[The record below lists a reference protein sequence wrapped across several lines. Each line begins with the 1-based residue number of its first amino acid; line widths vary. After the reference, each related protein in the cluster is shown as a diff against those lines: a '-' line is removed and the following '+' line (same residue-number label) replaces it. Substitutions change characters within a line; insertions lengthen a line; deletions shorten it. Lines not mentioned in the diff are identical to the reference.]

1 MITRYFFAGLC
12 FISIAA
18 QAQQINH
25 RTRTFTAERRGVVN
39 VNEIK
44 TDYVP
49 ILEHHEMPK
58 PGIATEADEQ
68 EMQAI
73 KAHIHRVGTGKTETG
88 EVTLGT
94 LSSPKQELSFEG
106 NAFGAGWP
114 NDNDMAI
121 SNGGYVVSVINS
133 TMNVYDSTGKLLK
146 TLSLDAFGNTLGLK
160 FSKYDP
166 RALYD
171 PIADR
176 FIVAYLNGQN
186 DSTSFITFAF
196 SQTNNPTG
204 AWNLYTISG
213 NPDKDTT
220 WSDYPIIALTKD
232 ELFLTI
238 NSLQDNKSW
247 QAGFQQ
253 SYIWQVDKKA
263 GFAGK
268 SLTTKLHDQI
278 AYNGVRLRNIC
289 PVQGGSALY
298 GPEEYFVSSRNFS
311 LQSDSIFFLKLSGL
325 LSDST
330 SKLNVSL
337 LRSATGKYGMPP
349 SAHQP
354 TNNVNVKRS
363 LQTNDARVLDAV
375 IENNTIHFVG
385 NTVIQGTGLAGVF
398 HGMITNA
405 DLANPSLNIDL
416 IGGGEM
422 EFGYP
427 SIAYAGMNSGDDDYL
442 ISFDQAADTSYP
454 GNAIVYYNNGAYSD
468 VHQLYK
474 GNSFI
479 FITSK
484 DERWGDYSGAQ
495 RRYDHPGSVWVA
507 ATYSKKNTTS
517 QGTTYG
523 YATRISSVSS
533 PVLAA
538 SVNETQQ
545 PELLSADVFPNPAA
559 QYTPLQVKFNLKKES
574 YLTFTLYNMNG
585 KLVSRL
591 MNERVEEGQSTFSFN
606 TYSLNRGIYFLK
618 IDNGGRQVLN
628 KKIVVE

>member
-1 MITRYFFAGLC
+1 
-12 FISIAA
+12 
-18 QAQQINH
+18 
-25 RTRTFTAERRGVVN
+25 
-39 VNEIK
+39 
-44 TDYVP
+44 
-49 ILEHHEMPK
+49 
-58 PGIATEADEQ
+58 
-68 EMQAI
+68 
-73 KAHIHRVGTGKTETG
+73 
-88 EVTLGT
+88 
-94 LSSPKQELSFEG
+94 
-106 NAFGAGWP
+106 
-114 NDNDMAI
+114 
-121 SNGGYVVSVINS
+121 
-133 TMNVYDSTGKLLK
+133 
-146 TLSLDAFGNTLGLK
+146 
-160 FSKYDP
+160 
-166 RALYD
+166 
-171 PIADR
+171 
-176 FIVAYLNGQN
+176 
-186 DSTSFITFAF
+186 
-196 SQTNNPTG
+196 
-204 AWNLYTISG
+204 
-213 NPDKDTT
+213 
-220 WSDYPIIALTKD
+220 
-232 ELFLTI
+232 
-238 NSLQDNKSW
+238 
-247 QAGFQQ
+247 
-253 SYIWQVDKKA
+253 
-263 GFAGK
+263 
-268 SLTTKLHDQI
+268 
-278 AYNGVRLRNIC
+278 
-289 PVQGGSALY
+289 
-298 GPEEYFVSSRNFS
+298 
-311 LQSDSIFFLKLSGL
+311 
-325 LSDST
+325 
-330 SKLNVSL
+330 
-337 LRSATGKYGMPP
+337 MPP